1 VVSRAVSRA
10 RDKPPKMLAFAQDNG
25 SCDEEEG
32 LAKSG
37 SVGSGF
43 ATSRSLVSVF
53 QLRDPYR
60 TAPSKIAMNVTASRV
75 AGSSQTGEPLGAL

>member
-1 VVSRAVSRA
+1 
-10 RDKPPKMLAFAQDNG
+10 MLAFAQDNG
-25 SCDEEEG
+25 SGDEEEG

-75 AGSSQTGEPLGAL
+75 AGSSHTGAFRGLSEVTLRCAVTNPTGN